1 MRCRLLFVLVL
12 AGCSA
17 PANPPPPPP
26 VATPNPATS
35 PLVPG
40 QSAMLYDPKE
50 QKIFMGECLWG
61 VPVGTIVR
69 VVEVKAG
76 GRVTINAPS
85 KGVDFALC
93 DPPEGNI
100 VADVPRANLRPVPQT
115 LPDAAP

>member
-17 PANPPPPPP
+17 PANPPTPPP

-40 QSAMLYDPKE
+40 QSVMLYSPTASE
-50 QKIFMGECLWG
+50 IFMGDGIWG
-61 VPVGTIVR
+61 VPVGTIAR
-69 VVEVKAG
+69 VVSARDDGRIVVNVPMNGIEG
-76 GRVTINAPS
+76 GLLGP
-85 KGVDFALC
+85 
-93 DPPEGNI
+93 PPENI